1 MTVKGILSSSMY
13 QRHGILTNLMA
24 MVLVFTIPLC
34 CCIIKT
40 ATGASQSC
48 CATELIETTSCCQE
62 QKTCNT
68 VQTSEQESENAPC
81 DGDCRCTVK
90 GTLFTP
96 QWSPPVD
103 LFGTDVPAPF
113 FVAVDLFALNLNDA
127 NKIHGPP
134 KFEPYLLGF
143 SSAPPIRGS
152 LILQV

>member
-1 MTVKGILSSSMY
+1 MSVKGILSNSMY

-24 MVLVFTIPLC
+24 MLLVFTIPLC
-34 CCIIKT
+34 CCIVKT

-48 CATELIETTSCCQE
+48 CTIELIETTSCCQQ

-68 VQTSEQESENAPC
+68 VQTSEQESKNAPC
-81 DGDCRCTVK
+81 DSDCRCTVK
-90 GTLFTP
+90 GTLFTA

-103 LFGTDVPAPF
+103 LFGTNVLAPF
-113 FVAVDLFALNLNDA
+113 FITVDLFALNQNDA

-134 KFEPYLLGF
+134 KIEPHLLGF